1 MSSVGKRCEKCGL
14 NQACERCEAEG
25 TQNLTQPGTVCG
37 EFCPACMREPH
48 GAFDP
53 ACTTKV
59 HEALNPAC
67 TREPHEAFDPACTKK
82 AHGAFGTTCTRK
94 AHEAF
99 DPACT
104 TKVHGAL
111 GADRTVRR
119 VALVG
124 NPNVGKSTVFNTL
137 TGLRQ
142 HTGNWAGVTVSCA
155 FGSFSVSP
163 GKDSSALSFSIVDL
177 PGIYSFDVR
186 SEEEAATKRFVENE
200 IYDFLL
206 LICDST
212 CPERGL
218 CLLRQVTD
226 IVKDRKAEEL
236 PQFILC
242 MNLWDEAARKGIQI
256 DLALMEQE
264 LGIPVVPCCGRTK
277 KGVQK
282 LREALAKLCAE
293 DCYGDCPVT
302 GNEDCSGNCSVTGYD
317 DNCGNYSV
325 TGNEG
330 YHDNCSVTGD
340 DDNSGNFPV
349 TGNDDN
355 CGNSPV
361 TGNADCCGNCFVTGN
376 VGSSVDKC
384 GAVCHC
390 CSRLP
395 SAFSPAELAGRS
407 VTYTRKD
414 HRKREERLDRLLT
427 GPFTGMLLMCL
438 MLTGIFW
445 LTIVGANYPSELLWS
460 LFFSI
465 EKQLSDGLASLGA
478 APWFIN
484 MSISGVYR
492 AVAWIVS
499 VMLPPM
505 AIFFPLFTLLED
517 LGYLPR
523 AAFNMD
529 GAFQRCHACGKQCL
543 TMAMGLGCNAAGVT
557 GCRII
562 DSPRERLIAILTN
575 SLVPCN
581 GRFPLLLT
589 MISLMVG
596 TSAIG
601 AAATIEPTAIESSV
615 IESDTVEAAAIETAT
630 IESSVIES
638 ATVETAATE
647 SATIE
652 SSAIGASAFFSSA
665 LRALLLT
672 GFLLLGV
679 FMTFAV
685 SWLLSHTLLKG
696 VPSSFTLELPP
707 YRRPQLGRIIVRSVF
722 DRTLFVLFRAVSVA
736 APAGL
741 LIWLL
746 ANISVND
753 VSLLL
758 IISGFLEP
766 FGRFIGLDGVILM
779 AFILAFPA
787 NEIVLPIIL
796 MAYLQNNAL
805 VPMDDMSGLSSLLA
819 AHGWTLRTVICMS
832 VFTLFHWP
840 CSTTCLTIRKETGS
854 LKWTVAA
861 FLLPTAVG
869 VLLCSIIS

>member
-1 MSSVGKRCEKCGL
+1 MSSVGRWC
-14 NQACERCEAEG
+14 
-25 TQNLTQPGTVCG
+25 
-37 EFCPACMREPH
+37 
-48 GAFDP
+48 
-53 ACTTKV
+53 
-59 HEALNPAC
+59 
-67 TREPHEAFDPACTKK
+67 
-82 AHGAFGTTCTRK
+82 
-94 AHEAF
+94 
-99 DPACT
+99 
-104 TKVHGAL
+104 
-111 GADRTVRR
+111 GADSTVRR

-163 GKDSSALSFSIVDL
+163 EKDSSALNFSVVDL

-200 IYDFLL
+200 MYDFLL

-226 IVKDRKAEEL
+226 IVKDRKTEEL

-264 LGIPVVPCCGRTK
+264 LGIPVIPCCGRTK

-293 DCYGDCPVT
+293 DCRGNSPVSGNDDCCGNCSVT
-302 GNEDCSGNCSVTGYD
+302 DNADCSGNCSVT
-317 DNCGNYSV
+317 N
-325 TGNEG
+325 NES
-330 YHDNCSVTGD
+330 YHDNCSVTG
-340 DDNSGNFPV
+340 NV
-349 TGNDDN
+349 
-355 CGNSPV
+355 
-361 TGNADCCGNCFVTGN
+361 DC
-376 VGSSVDKC
+376 SVDKC
-384 GAVCHC
+384 GAACHC
-390 CSRLP
+390 CSCSRLP

-589 MISLMVG
+589 MISLMIG

-601 AAATIEPTAIESSV
+601 AAT
-615 IESDTVEAAAIETAT
+615 TVE
-630 IESSVIES
+630 S
-638 ATVETAATE
+638 AVVE

-652 SSAIGASAFFSSA
+652 SAAIESAAIEAAAVEAATLEASAFFSSA

-679 FMTFAV
+679 FMTFAA

-832 VFTLFHWP
+832 IFTLFHWP

>member
-1 MSSVGKRCEKCGL
+1 MSSVGRWC
-14 NQACERCEAEG
+14 
-25 TQNLTQPGTVCG
+25 
-37 EFCPACMREPH
+37 

-53 ACTTKV
+53 ACTRKPHGV
-59 HEALNPAC
+59 FGPAC
-67 TREPHEAFDPACTKK
+67 TREPH
-82 AHGAFGTTCTRK
+82 GAFG
-94 AHEAF
+94 
-99 DPACT
+99 
-104 TKVHGAL
+104 
-111 GADRTVRR
+111 ADSTVRR

-155 FGSFSVSP
+155 FGSFSVTP
-163 GKDSSALSFSIVDL
+163 EKDSSALNFSVVDL

-200 IYDFLL
+200 LYDFLL

-226 IVKDRKAEEL
+226 IVKDRKEEEL

-256 DLALMEQE
+256 DLELMEQE

-293 DCYGDCPVT
+293 DCRGNSPVSGNDDCCGNCSVT
-302 GNEDCSGNCSVTGYD
+302 DNADCSGNCSVT
-317 DNCGNYSV
+317 N
-325 TGNEG
+325 NES
-330 YHDNCSVTGD
+330 YHDNCSVTG
-340 DDNSGNFPV
+340 NV
-349 TGNDDN
+349 
-355 CGNSPV
+355 
-361 TGNADCCGNCFVTGN
+361 DC
-376 VGSSVDKC
+376 SVDKC
-384 GAVCHC
+384 GAACHC
-390 CSRLP
+390 CSCSRLP

-601 AAATIEPTAIESSV
+601 AAT
-615 IESDTVEAAAIETAT
+615 TVE
-630 IESSVIES
+630 S
-638 ATVETAATE
+638 AVVE

-652 SSAIGASAFFSSA
+652 SAAIESAAIEAAAVEAATIEASAFFSSA

-679 FMTFAV
+679 FMTFAA

-796 MAYLQNNAL
+796 MAYLQNTAL
-805 VPMDDMSGLSSLLA
+805 VPMDDMSGLASLLA

-832 VFTLFHWP
+832 IFTLFHWP

>member
-1 MSSVGKRCEKCGL
+1 MSSIGKWCEKCGL
-14 NQACERCEAEG
+14 NRACERCKAEG
-25 TQNLTQPGTVCG
+25 TQNLTQPGTVWG
-37 EFCPACMREPH
+37 EF
-48 GAFDP
+48 G
-53 ACTTKV
+53 
-59 HEALNPAC
+59 PAC
-67 TREPHEAFDPACTKK
+67 TREPH
-82 AHGAFGTTCTRK
+82 GAF
-94 AHEAF
+94 EA
-99 DPACT
+99 DS
-104 TKVHGAL
+104 
-111 GADRTVRR
+111 TVRR

-163 GKDSSALSFSIVDL
+163 EKDSSALNFSVVDL

-200 IYDFLL
+200 MYDFLL

-226 IVKDRKAEEL
+226 IVKDRKTEEL

-256 DLALMEQE
+256 DLELMEQE

-282 LREALAKLCAE
+282 LREALAKLCV
-293 DCYGDCPVT
+293 DDNCGDCSATGNKDCRGDCFVTGNKDCRGDCSVT
-302 GNEDCSGNCSVTGYD
+302 GNEDCCVNCSVTDNADCSGNCSVTG
-317 DNCGNYSV
+317 
-325 TGNEG
+325 NEG
-330 YHDNCSVTGD
+330 C
-340 DDNSGNFPV
+340 
-349 TGNDDN
+349 
-355 CGNSPV
+355 
-361 TGNADCCGNCFVTGN
+361 
-376 VGSSVDKC
+376 SVDKC
-384 GAVCHC
+384 GAACHC
-390 CSRLP
+390 CSCSRLP

-478 APWFIN
+478 APWFIS

-601 AAATIEPTAIESSV
+601 AAT
-615 IESDTVEAAAIETAT
+615 TVE
-630 IESSVIES
+630 S
-638 ATVETAATE
+638 AVVE

-652 SSAIGASAFFSSA
+652 PAAIESAAIEAAAVEAATIEASAFFSSA

-679 FMTFAV
+679 FMTFAA

-796 MAYLQNNAL
+796 MAYLQNTAL
-805 VPMDDMSGLSSLLA
+805 VPMDDMSGLASLLA

-832 VFTLFHWP
+832 IFTLFHWP

>member
-1 MSSVGKRCEKCGL
+1 
-14 NQACERCEAEG
+14 
-25 TQNLTQPGTVCG
+25 
-37 EFCPACMREPH
+37 
-48 GAFDP
+48 
-53 ACTTKV
+53 
-59 HEALNPAC
+59 
-67 TREPHEAFDPACTKK
+67 
-82 AHGAFGTTCTRK
+82 
-94 AHEAF
+94 
-99 DPACT
+99 
-104 TKVHGAL
+104 
-111 GADRTVRR
+111 
-119 VALVG
+119 
-124 NPNVGKSTVFNTL
+124 VGKSTVFNTL

-155 FGSFSVSP
+155 FGSFSVTP
-163 GKDSSALSFSIVDL
+163 EKNSSALNFSVVDL

-200 IYDFLL
+200 MYDFLL

-226 IVKDRKAEEL
+226 IVKDRKTEEL

-293 DCYGDCPVT
+293 DCC
-302 GNEDCSGNCSVTGYD
+302 GNCSVAGND
-317 DNCGNYSV
+317 DCCGDCSV
-325 TGNEG
+325 TGNA
-330 YHDNCSVTGD
+330 YC
-340 DDNSGNFPV
+340 
-349 TGNDDN
+349 

-361 TGNADCCGNCFVTGN
+361 ADN
-376 VGSSVDKC
+376 VDCSDDQC

-390 CSRLP
+390 CSCSRLP

-414 HRKREERLDRLLT
+414 HRKREEHLDRLLT

-601 AAATIEPTAIESSV
+601 AAT
-615 IESDTVEAAAIETAT
+615 TVEAAAIE
-630 IESSVIES
+630 S
-638 ATVETAATE
+638 A
-647 SATIE
+647 
-652 SSAIGASAFFSSA
+652 AIGASAFFSSA

-679 FMTFAV
+679 FMTFAA

-707 YRRPQLGRIIVRSVF
+707 YRRPQLGQIIVRSVF

-758 IISGFLEP
+758 IISDFLEP

-796 MAYLQNNAL
+796 MAYLQNTAL